1 MRSCS
6 ADARATADAAASV
19 PVLGRR
25 GRVLLA
31 VLLVAAAM
39 LGPAVG
45 YASAQFGDTVDVTIT
60 ISVAPTSPA
69 PTTPAPTA
77 TLPAPADLP

>member
-1 MRSCS
+1 
-6 ADARATADAAASV
+6 
-19 PVLGRR
+19 
-25 GRVLLA
+25 VLLA

-45 YASAQFGDTVDVTIT
+45 YASAQFGDTADVHIT
-60 ISVAPTSPA
+60 ISVAPTAPA
-69 PTTPAPTA
+69 PTSPAPTA

>member
-6 ADARATADAAASV
+6 ADARAGAGAAGTG
-19 PVLGRR
+19 PVLGRG
-25 GRVLLA
+25 GRLLLGT
-31 VLLVAAAM
+31 LLVAAAL

-45 YASAQFGDTVDVTIT
+45 FASAQFGDSADVTIT

-69 PTTPAPTA
+69 PATPAPTA
-77 TLPAPADLP
+77 TLPVPADLP

>member
-6 ADARATADAAASV
+6 ADARATADPAAAG

-25 GRVLLA
+25 GR
-31 VLLVAAAM
+31 LLVAALLAGAAM
-39 LGPAVG
+39 LGPAIG
-45 YASAQFGDTVDVTIT
+45 YASAQFGDTADVTIT
-60 ISVAPTSPA
+60 ITVAPTSPA

-77 TLPAPADLP
+77 TLPVPADLP

>member
-6 ADARATADAAASV
+6 ADARATADAAPAG

-25 GRVLLA
+25 GRLLLA

-45 YASAQFGDTVDVTIT
+45 YASAQFGDTADVRIT

-69 PTTPAPTA
+69 PTSPAPTA

>member
-6 ADARATADAAASV
+6 ADPRATTDAVVAGPV
-19 PVLGRR
+19 PGRR

-45 YASAQFGDTVDVTIT
+45 YASAQFGDTADVTIT

-69 PTTPAPTA
+69 PTGPAPTA